1 MSTTTSTSAQDTN
14 PDTDQ
19 KNDKKNNNVPSW
31 FADAVAALSVALVL
45 IPQSLAYAELAGMPA
60 HYGLY
65 ASALPPIAAAFF
77 ASSPFLQTGPTALT
91 AILTAGALSSLFTP
105 ASPAY
110 VTAAALLALIV
121 GIWRIAI
128 GLLRLGSIAY
138 FMSQP
143 VLRGFTTAAA
153 LLIVSSQLPAA
164 VGVSPP
170 EGQVVQELLW
180 TLQNIASWQP
190 WSMVMAGVAAAC
202 IILSKRVSPLL
213 PGVFIAVVIT
223 TVSSR
228 ISNYQ
233 GNTVGTVNGQLL
245 QVSLAHP
252 WQLFP
257 QLLVS
262 GLVIAVVG
270 FAEATSIARA
280 FAAETRTRWQP
291 NREFISQGVAN
302 VASSLVSGFP
312 VGGSFSRSALSRTAG
327 TRTRWSGAMTGLLVF
342 AALPLMPL
350 LAALPSSVLAAI
362 VMVSVVKLIRFRPLM
377 SLWRLSRPQFV
388 TAWLTFLAT
397 MVFSPRLD
405 YAILLGI
412 SASLLIHLYREMDLE
427 VSSYYEDDTLYVVL
441 SGVLW
446 FGSTQRLEDALAT
459 IFERQVTI
467 NNLIIDARGL
477 GHTDLS
483 GAMALVDSLR
493 DARAQGINL
502 EIQGLSPR
510 LNQLITDLERVQP

>member
-1 MSTTTSTSAQDTN
+1 M
-14 PDTDQ
+14 
-19 KNDKKNNNVPSW
+19 
-31 FADAVAALSVALVL
+31 AALSVALVL

-164 VGVSPP
+164 VGRIAPLQ
-170 EGQVVQELLW
+170 GQVVQELLW

-190 WSMVMAGVAAAC
+190 WSMVMAGIAAAC

-223 TVSSR
+223 TVLSR

-362 VMVSVVKLIRFRPLM
+362 IMVSVVKLIRFRPLM
-377 SLWRLSRPQFV
+377 TLWRLSRPQFV

-459 IFERQVTI
+459 IFERKVTI